1 MTRRTA
7 SRKQAASPET
17 WPHIEAIRL
26 SWAFTTK
33 EAHSGNIAAEMTSQI
48 GRLIILDAEMQFRV
62 RFSLQEAVINAFF
75 HGNLGMPSLPGSVE
89 GLDAFGQELKIR
101 LDKPELA
108 QKHIYVTA
116 EIFRDRMELAIRDE
130 GAGFK
135 HGEAIIHN
143 PFFGRGLRLVEQCAD
158 AVAYDQ
164 EQCTLRITLKRA

>member
-1 MTRRTA
+1 MARRVV
-7 SRKQAASPET
+7 SRNQAVSPET

-26 SWAFTTK
+26 SWVFTTK
-33 EAHSGNIAAEMTSQI
+33 EAHNGSIAAEMTTQI
-48 GRLIILDAEMQFRV
+48 GKLIILDAEMQFRV

-75 HGNLGMPSLPGSVE
+75 HGNLGLPSLPGSVE

-101 LDKPELA
+101 LSKPELA
-108 QKHIYVTA
+108 QKNIYVTT
-116 EIFRDRMELAIRDE
+116 EIFRDRIELAIRDE
-130 GAGFK
+130 GEGFK

-164 EQCTLRITLKRA
+164 EKCTLHITLKRA